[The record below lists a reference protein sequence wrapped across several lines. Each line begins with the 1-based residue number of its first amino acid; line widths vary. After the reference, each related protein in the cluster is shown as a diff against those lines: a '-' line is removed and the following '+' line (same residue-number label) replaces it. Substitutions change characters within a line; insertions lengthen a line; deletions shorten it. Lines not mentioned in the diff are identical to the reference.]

1 MQESNMKQLAAIAAL
16 TCLSVSLAFADVRV
30 DEAAQLQ
37 QDGKIKP
44 FSALNEIAM
53 REHPGA
59 TITDTELED
68 AWGKYVYQVELRDAA
83 GKEWDVDIDA
93 STGQVL
99 RSQQDD

>member
-1 MQESNMKQLAAIAAL
+1 MKRIIAIAAL
-16 TCLSVSLAFADVRV
+16 TGFSATLAFADVRV

-53 REHPGA
+53 KEYPDA
-59 TITDTELED
+59 KITDTELED
-68 AWGKYVYQVELRDAA
+68 SYGKYVYQVELRDAA

-93 STGQVL
+93 ATGEVL

>member
-1 MQESNMKQLAAIAAL
+1 MKQLAAIAAL
-16 TCLSVSLAFADVRV
+16 TGLSATLAFADVRV

-44 FSALNEIAM
+44 FAALNEIAM
-53 REHPGA
+53 QEHPAA

-68 AWGKYVYQVELRDAA
+68 TYGKYVYRVELRDAA

-93 STGQVL
+93 STGEVL
-99 RSQQDD
+99 RSEQDD